1 LSVPPPVDERDLL
14 RRASAAWLRG
24 ADRVGL
30 MPEPPDPGLSGVEQ
44 VGGKTYVVLRNG
56 DGLMAVYRVR
66 DDGTLKA
73 LRRVPAELRD
83 G

>member
-1 LSVPPPVDERDLL
+1 VPTPSPAEGDLL
-14 RRASAAWLRG
+14 HRASAAWFRG
-24 ADRVGL
+24 ANRVGL
-30 MPEPPDPGLSGVEQ
+30 MPEPPDPGLSGVEE
-44 VGGKTYVVLRNG
+44 VGGKTYVALRNG

-73 LRRVPAELRD
+73 LRRVPAGLRD

>member
-1 LSVPPPVDERDLL
+1 MSVPPPADERDLL
-14 RRASAAWLRG
+14 RRASTAWFHG

-30 MPEPPDPGLSGVEQ
+30 MPEPPDPRLSGVETY
-44 VGGKTYVVLRNG
+44 GGKTYVVLRNA
-56 DGLMAVYRVR
+56 DGLVAVYRVR

>member
-1 LSVPPPVDERDLL
+1 VPAPPPSEGDLL
-14 RRASAAWLRG
+14 HRASAAWFRG
-24 ADRVGL
+24 AERVGL
-30 MPEPPDPGLSGVEQ
+30 MPEPPDPGLSGVETY
-44 VGGKTYVVLRNG
+44 GGKTYVVLRNA